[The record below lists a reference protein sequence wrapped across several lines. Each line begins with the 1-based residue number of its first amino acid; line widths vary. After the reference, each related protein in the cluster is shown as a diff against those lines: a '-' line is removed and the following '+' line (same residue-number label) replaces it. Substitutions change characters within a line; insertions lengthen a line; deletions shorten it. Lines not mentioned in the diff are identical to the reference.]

1 MRRVLLAAALVAA
14 SVAANAREPMR
25 ALHNIA
31 WYAAHAAERG
41 ATLRLCHS
49 DYSFAGMPDCANAEN
64 AATGKVGSAS
74 SIERLR
80 AMLNDP
86 AYWRDNKVVRWA
98 QMEQCRRRDPLAM
111 PYCAA
116 AAAGGGDAP

>member
-14 SVAANAREPMR
+14 SVAANAREPLR
-25 ALHNIA
+25 ALHNIP
-31 WYAAHAAERG
+31 WYAAHPAERG

-74 SIERLR
+74 SIDRLR

-86 AYWRDNKVVRWA
+86 EYWRQNTVSRNGA
-98 QMEQCRRRDPLAM
+98 LYQCQHPTPGDMIL
-111 PYCAA
+111 PYCRAI
-116 AAAGGGDAP
+116 AAGGR